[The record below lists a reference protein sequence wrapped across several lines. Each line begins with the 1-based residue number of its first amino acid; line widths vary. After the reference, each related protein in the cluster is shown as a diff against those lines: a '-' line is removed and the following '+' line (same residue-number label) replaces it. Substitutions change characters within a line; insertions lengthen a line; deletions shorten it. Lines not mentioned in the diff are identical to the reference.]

1 MLASPSHHSTQLV
14 DVSTGL
20 DFVVPVLQPL
30 DAHSSQQGWMS
41 TLQALECERFV
52 SRLLYTEGIKRF
64 LDIVMAAIL
73 LVLLTPLWLI
83 VALAIKLERRT
94 PCVIFRQNR
103 IGRYG
108 RPFVIYKFC
117 TMIADRRKDQ
127 LPYGGP
133 FRRVA
138 HKTPNDPRVTRVG
151 RFLRST
157 SLDEIP
163 QLINI
168 LRGEMSFVGPRPELP
183 MLVDRYE
190 QWQHHR
196 HLVTPGL
203 TGWWQVHGR
212 SSRPMHENTD
222 LDIYYVANQ
231 SFLLDLSIVL
241 RTIGVVISR
250 KGAFIWLFALFGVTH
265 VGAPWLGV

>member
-1 MLASPSHHSTQLV
+1 MLAQSSQPSIQLV
-14 DVSTGL
+14 DISTDL
-20 DFVVPVLQPL
+20 EFIVPTPLPL
-30 DAHSSQQGWMS
+30 DVTTGQHTWIR
-41 TLQALECERFV
+41 TLQALEQGPFV
-52 SRLLYTEGIKRF
+52 SRLMYTEGIKRL
-64 LDIVMAAIL
+64 LDMIMATIL
-73 LVLLTPLWLI
+73 LVLLAPVGLMI
-83 VALAIKLERRT
+83 ALAIKLEHRT
-94 PCVIFRQNR
+94 PCVIFRQTR
-103 IGRYG
+103 IGRHG

-127 LPYGGP
+127 QPFGGP

-183 MLVDRYE
+183 TIVAGYE
-190 QWQHHR
+190 DWQHMR

-222 LDIYYVANQ
+222 LDMYYVVNQ
-231 SFLLDLSIVL
+231 SFRLDLAIML
-241 RTIGVVISR
+241 RTIGVVVSR
-250 KGAFIWLFALFGVTH
+250 KGAFIWIFALLGATH
-265 VGAPWLGV
+265 ISVPWL